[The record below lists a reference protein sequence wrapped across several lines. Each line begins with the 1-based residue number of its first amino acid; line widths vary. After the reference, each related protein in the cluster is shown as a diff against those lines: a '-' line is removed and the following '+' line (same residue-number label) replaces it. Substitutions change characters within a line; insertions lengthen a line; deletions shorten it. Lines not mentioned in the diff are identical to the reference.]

1 MTSPG
6 LSYEDYLRSKKD
18 EEQDDFSYEAY
29 LRQKPRGLIS
39 EFSRGLATGGA
50 QAVTT
55 TGEVFG
61 VGRGSTEAVEE
72 YFDPRG
78 TAGRA
83 GQVIGRIGGEIG
95 TSILGGGLLLK
106 GAKAIPKAAKALEGM
121 SAARRALA
129 VGAIQAPVDIVQGA
143 KEEKGMLLPGRAGSI
158 VESVAL
164 GQVGPAL
171 QARRAA
177 REARE
182 AAAKAAIETR
192 PSRLLPSRSST
203 LGGKEQYDS
212 PLGPAIPM
220 GAGRVERPAELRPER
235 LLSATARR
243 IEGAQS
249 YDAPAGPAIPMP
261 SGLGVDPDEATRR
274 IAAAAAQAG
283 IDVPK
288 PLIEVVE
295 SSARGSQPFRYDARN
310 KTYRLYG
317 TNRTQARYLQSI
329 EETADK
335 LDKEATRLR
344 AFQEPDMDAVAQL
357 EAAAEA
363 GRRMR
368 DALSPG
374 GLIARPGAVSGEL
387 LAQGGGALVGGLTG
401 ATTADSEDPADVL
414 GRAALGA
421 AAGFG
426 LGRGAKVAP
435 TFIRRM
441 VRPANVPITDPTTKK
456 LLAVYERANPKVS
469 ALADEFMGGA
479 TPRPLQRATTLDL
492 PFTAQIANWYDSAI
506 SNPNDPAVR
515 EAYRAFADETR
526 QQYEFLRSK
535 GITFEFVDADPYKR
549 SADMMRDIAENNRL
563 KVLKTEAG
571 MHPLLS
577 EEENDMFRAVHDF
590 FGHAKEGHQFGQLGE
605 ENAYRIHS
613 AMYSPSARRV
623 MATETR
629 GQNSWVNNQPANKVK
644 PGSIYAEQKVALM
657 PEEFMGEYPIE
668 RVTPEVVTN
677 VEFQSKAQKGFT
689 NEEVKNLKTIER
701 QLGRAAFIRK
711 VVEPIVR
718 DEGLPVTVAKGL
730 GSWMSQGDLDITEAA
745 RLQFSNMSPMAIQRA
760 LSRVSQAAKQAGFFF
775 SVPDPNGPSVAVTL
789 DFGKALR
796 ELDYKRAVERLTR
809 ADDGRLFNGTT
820 MVKLDPAKVQIV
832 LKEGVDEAGAENL
845 LRLARQTLPQYNV
858 QGAVQRVKPFF
869 PNESDE
875 LNDAFSQYF
884 DRIGYLTPEQAQ
896 VQQRAITSYE
906 QLAQAGPTRRAMA
919 AGAPALAEAAGE
931 LGYAGLRRVAEM
943 GTRQAALSGGRAGLG
958 ALAGIATTP
967 NEAGAQGEEGE
978 RSGTSALLGRA
989 AVGAAAAL
997 GLGVAA
1003 RKLRPGVSRLAEALR
1018 RGELDRQTVIEGR
1031 MRKAGSVGEAKLFE
1045 PTISPAVAQLVDEQA
1060 TQVEKELAAAG
1071 VFRESK
1077 SLKDMAKEG
1086 ERFLNSLAPG
1096 ARTIMTDEEFAGRAA
1111 RIGRRE
1117 DALSQVTAKMGE
1129 GGLSSDDMAFL
1140 QDAHKRIFNA
1150 IVADAEVVQPALSS
1164 AGRRMNIARQ
1174 MGARDVRSALNT
1186 AKSLLDIPAGAELSD
1201 AVKEQIRA
1209 VFARPQ
1215 AEQGEALQ
1223 RVYQAIAKRTIW
1235 EQVTNSR
1242 VVGLLSTPATWLVNI
1257 FGSAAEAAQNA
1268 VAHPVALAL
1277 DTAYSKATGA
1287 RRTVAGLSRGKDW
1300 LDSFVASGKR
1310 VGNPKALRNML
1321 DGIPADSVYGNLE
1334 RVKGSYVTD
1343 WGLQNP
1349 GATPEA
1355 AESAFRKTAR
1365 LGARTLDVISNG
1377 IFGVMETA
1385 DIPFYRAALATNLKE
1400 RAALRALNEGLGNNP
1415 EAFAKRV
1422 QELLTPDGT
1431 NVVDQMLATADA
1443 LDATYK
1449 STTGAGQAIRALE
1462 QNSPVLGGAVRFMVP
1477 FANTPTNIIRKALEG
1492 IPGVGTAM
1500 TAAQNKRLAS
1510 KMKRLGATAEQVSD
1524 EMRRR
1529 YITNLARQA
1538 TTGAGGIA
1546 AGFALHQA
1554 GVLTPG
1560 YAPSRGATPEER
1572 EEAQRQRMTGEAPLA
1587 IRIGDTSMSLGYL
1600 GTLAPALAIG
1610 AAMSQAVKDDAE
1622 QGIGTVVAPAAKA
1635 TYRTF
1640 LDMPLLKGVS
1650 GLVEI
1655 GQQGLERLPV
1665 ELGKQ
1670 AASFVPSAVAAVAR
1684 GIDPLQRARPE
1695 TFGEALAERIPGLR
1709 ERLAPEPGPF
1719 GEQQESMGLVRSLID
1734 PTRPRRVRTGGIYD
1748 QLEQLELYPGQ
1759 RARREGES
1767 AQQYAARR
1775 AYEGEREQQV
1785 LEDILTG
1792 RSQGLRSVSASARR
1806 NFRRTVEEQGEEEAV
1821 RKLLAIAL
1829 REQRARMTAED
1840 KQFAERQARREGY
1853 RRNTEAFKARVKQIE
1868 AGQP

>member
-1 MTSPG
+1 MA
-6 LSYEDYLRSKKD
+6 
-18 EEQDDFSYEAY
+18 DDFSARFRA
-29 LRQKPRGLIS
+29 RQQALSSQREDEDEFTKRFRQRQQELLEPPRGVIS
-39 EFSRGLATGGA
+39 EFTRGLATGGA

-95 TSILGGGLLLK
+95 TSLLGGGLLLK
-106 GAKAIPKAAKALEGM
+106 GAKAIPRVGKALQGM
-121 SAARRALA
+121 SAAQRALA
-129 VGAIQAPVDIVQGA
+129 VGAIQAPVDVVQGA
-143 KEEKGMLLPGRAGSI
+143 KEEEGMLLPGRAGSI
-158 VESVAL
+158 AENVVL
-164 GQVGPAL
+164 GQVAPAL

-192 PSRLLPSRSST
+192 PSRLLPSRAST
-203 LGGKEQYDS
+203 LGGEAQYDS

-235 LLSATARR
+235 LLPATARR
-243 IEGAQS
+243 IEGAQGYES
-249 YDAPAGPAIPMP
+249 PIGPAIPTR
-261 SGLGVDPDEATRR
+261 SGMEIDPDEVTRR
-274 IAAAAAQAG
+274 LAEAAAQAG

-387 LAQGGGALVGGLTG
+387 LAQGGGALTG
-401 ATTADSEDPADVL
+401 ALAGAATADTEDRADVI

-426 LGRGAKVAP
+426 LGR
-435 TFIRRM
+435 
-441 VRPANVPITDPTTKK
+441 
-456 LLAVYERANPKVS
+456 S
-469 ALADEFMGGA
+469 
-479 TPRPLQRATTLDL
+479 
-492 PFTAQIANWYDSAI
+492 
-506 SNPNDPAVR
+506 AVR
-515 EAYRAFADETR
+515 GF
-526 QQYEFLRSK
+526 
-535 GITFEFVDADPYKR
+535 
-549 SADMMRDIAENNRL
+549 
-563 KVLKTEAG
+563 
-571 MHPLLS
+571 
-577 EEENDMFRAVHDF
+577 
-590 FGHAKEGHQFGQLGE
+590 
-605 ENAYRIHS
+605 
-613 AMYSPSARRV
+613 PSA
-623 MATETR
+623 
-629 GQNSWVNNQPANKVK
+629 
-644 PGSIYAEQKVALM
+644 
-657 PEEFMGEYPIE
+657 
-668 RVTPEVVTN
+668 
-677 VEFQSKAQKGFT
+677 SK
-689 NEEVKNLKTIER
+689 
-701 QLGRAAFIRK
+701 
-711 VVEPIVR
+711 
-718 DEGLPVTVAKGL
+718 
-730 GSWMSQGDLDITEAA
+730 
-745 RLQFSNMSPMAIQRA
+745 
-760 LSRVSQAAKQAGFFF
+760 
-775 SVPDPNGPSVAVTL
+775 
-789 DFGKALR
+789 
-796 ELDYKRAVERLTR
+796 
-809 ADDGRLFNGTT
+809 
-820 MVKLDPAKVQIV
+820 
-832 LKEGVDEAGAENL
+832 
-845 LRLARQTLPQYNV
+845 
-858 QGAVQRVKPFF
+858 
-869 PNESDE
+869 
-875 LNDAFSQYF
+875 
-884 DRIGYLTPEQAQ
+884 
-896 VQQRAITSYE
+896 
-906 QLAQAGPTRRAMA
+906 
-919 AGAPALAEAAGE
+919 
-931 LGYAGLRRVAEM
+931 
-943 GTRQAALSGGRAGLG
+943 
-958 ALAGIATTP
+958 
-967 NEAGAQGEEGE
+967 
-978 RSGTSALLGRA
+978 
-989 AVGAAAAL
+989 
-997 GLGVAA
+997 
-1003 RKLRPGVSRLAEALR
+1003 LAEALR
-1018 RGELDRQTVIEGR
+1018 RGEVDRQTVIEGR

-1060 TQVEKELAAAG
+1060 TQVEKELAASG

-1077 SLKDMAKEG
+1077 SLKDMTKEG
-1086 ERFLNSLAPG
+1086 ERFLSSLAPG

-1129 GGLSSDDMAFL
+1129 GDLSSGDMAFL

-1209 VFARPQ
+1209 VFGRPQ

-1223 RVYQAIAKRTIW
+1223 RVYQSIAKRTIW
-1235 EQVTNSR
+1235 EQITNSR

-1257 FGSAAEAAQNA
+1257 FGSTAEAAQNA
-1268 VAHPVALAL
+1268 IAHPVALAL

-1334 RVKGSYVTD
+1334 RIKGSYVTD

-1349 GATPEA
+1349 GATAEQ

-1400 RAALRALNEGLGNNP
+1400 RAALRALNEGLGNSP

-1422 QELLTPDGT
+1422 QELLTPDGA
-1431 NVVDQMLATADA
+1431 NVVDQMLATTDA

-1449 STTGAGQAIRALE
+1449 NTTGAGQAIRALE
-1462 QNSPVLGGAVRFMVP
+1462 QNSPVLGGALRFMVP
-1477 FANTPTNIIRKALEG
+1477 FANTPTNIVRKALEG

-1500 TAAQNKRLAS
+1500 TAAQNKQLAS

-1554 GVLTPG
+1554 GILTPG
-1560 YAPSRGATPEER
+1560 YVSPRSATEEEK
-1572 EEAQRQRMTGEAPLA
+1572 EELQRRALTGESPLSL
-1587 IRIGDTSMSLGYL
+1587 RIGDTSLSLGYL

-1622 QGIGTVVAPAAKA
+1622 QGIGTVAVPAAMA
-1635 TYRTF
+1635 TARTF

-1650 GLVEI
+1650 GLADI
-1655 GQQGLERLPV
+1655 AQQGPDRIPV

-1670 AASFVPSAVAAVAR
+1670 VGSFVPSVVAAVAR
-1684 GIDPLQRARPE
+1684 GTDPLQRARPE
-1695 TFGEALAERIPGLR
+1695 TFGEAIAERIPGMR
-1709 ERLAPEPGPF
+1709 ERLAPKVGAF
-1719 GEQQESMGLVRSLID
+1719 GETQEGVGLFRSLVD
-1734 PTRPRRVRTGGIYD
+1734 PTRPQKIRTGGIYD
-1748 QLEQLELYPGQ
+1748 QLEQLEVYPGQ

-1767 AQQYAARR
+1767 AEQYAARR
-1775 AYEGEREQQV
+1775 EYEGAREQQV
-1785 LEDILTG
+1785 LEDILAG
-1792 RSQGLRSVSASARR
+1792 RSQGMRSVSASARR
-1806 NFRRTVEEQGEEEAV
+1806 NFRRTVEEQGQEEAV
-1821 RKLLAIAL
+1821 RQLLAVAL
-1829 REQRARMTAED
+1829 RQQRARMSGED
-1840 KQFAERQARREGY
+1840 KKYAERKARQEGY
-1853 RRNTEAFKARVKQIE
+1853 RRNTTEFTARVNALL

>member
-1 MTSPG
+1 MA
-6 LSYEDYLRSKKD
+6 
-18 EEQDDFSYEAY
+18 DDFSARYRA
-29 LRQKPRGLIS
+29 RQQALSSPREDEDEFAKRFRQRQQELLEPPRGVIS
-39 EFSRGLATGGA
+39 EFTRGLATGGL
-50 QAVTT
+50 QAATT

-95 TSILGGGLLLK
+95 TSLLGGGLLLK
-106 GAKAIPKAAKALEGM
+106 GFKAIPKAAKALEGM

-129 VGAIQAPVDIVQGA
+129 VGAIQAPVDVVQGA
-143 KEEKGMLLPGRAGSI
+143 KEEEGIFLPGRAGSI

-171 QARRAA
+171 QARRASRAA
-177 REARE
+177 REAE
-182 AAAKAAIETR
+182 AARAAMPTIETR
-192 PSRLLPSRSST
+192 PERLLPAQASRLEGT
-203 LGGKEQYDS
+203 RQYES
-212 PLGPAIPM
+212 PLGPAIPTRSGM
-220 GAGRVERPAELRPER
+220 PETRPER
-235 LLSATARR
+235 LLPETGVTTPVARR
-243 IEGAQS
+243 AYEEPI
-249 YDAPAGPAIPMP
+249 GPAIPMS
-261 SGLGVDPDEATRR
+261 SGLEVDPDEVTRR
-274 IAAAAAQAG
+274 LAEAAAQAG

-317 TNRTQARYLQSI
+317 TNRTQERYLRSI
-329 EETADK
+329 EATADK

-344 AFQEPDMDAVAQL
+344 AFQEPDMEAVTQL

-368 DALSPG
+368 EVLSPG
-374 GLIARPGAVSGEL
+374 GLIVRPGVVSGEL
-387 LAQGGGALVGGLTG
+387 LAQAGGALTGGVAG
-401 ATTADSEDPADVL
+401 AATADTEDPADVL

-426 LGRGAKVAP
+426 LGRSA
-435 TFIRRM
+435 
-441 VRPANVPITDPTTKK
+441 VRGFP
-456 LLAVYERANPKVS
+456 
-469 ALADEFMGGA
+469 GA
-479 TPRPLQRATTLDL
+479 T
-492 PFTAQIANWYDSAI
+492 
-506 SNPNDPAVR
+506 
-515 EAYRAFADETR
+515 
-526 QQYEFLRSK
+526 
-535 GITFEFVDADPYKR
+535 
-549 SADMMRDIAENNRL
+549 
-563 KVLKTEAG
+563 
-571 MHPLLS
+571 
-577 EEENDMFRAVHDF
+577 
-590 FGHAKEGHQFGQLGE
+590 
-605 ENAYRIHS
+605 
-613 AMYSPSARRV
+613 
-623 MATETR
+623 
-629 GQNSWVNNQPANKVK
+629 
-644 PGSIYAEQKVALM
+644 
-657 PEEFMGEYPIE
+657 
-668 RVTPEVVTN
+668 
-677 VEFQSKAQKGFT
+677 
-689 NEEVKNLKTIER
+689 
-701 QLGRAAFIRK
+701 
-711 VVEPIVR
+711 
-718 DEGLPVTVAKGL
+718 
-730 GSWMSQGDLDITEAA
+730 
-745 RLQFSNMSPMAIQRA
+745 
-760 LSRVSQAAKQAGFFF
+760 
-775 SVPDPNGPSVAVTL
+775 
-789 DFGKALR
+789 
-796 ELDYKRAVERLTR
+796 
-809 ADDGRLFNGTT
+809 
-820 MVKLDPAKVQIV
+820 
-832 LKEGVDEAGAENL
+832 
-845 LRLARQTLPQYNV
+845 
-858 QGAVQRVKPFF
+858 
-869 PNESDE
+869 
-875 LNDAFSQYF
+875 
-884 DRIGYLTPEQAQ
+884 
-896 VQQRAITSYE
+896 
-906 QLAQAGPTRRAMA
+906 
-919 AGAPALAEAAGE
+919 
-931 LGYAGLRRVAEM
+931 
-943 GTRQAALSGGRAGLG
+943 
-958 ALAGIATTP
+958 
-967 NEAGAQGEEGE
+967 
-978 RSGTSALLGRA
+978 
-989 AVGAAAAL
+989 
-997 GLGVAA
+997 
-1003 RKLRPGVSRLAEALR
+1003 RLAEALR
-1018 RGELDRQTVIEGR
+1018 RGEVDRQTVIEGR
-1031 MRKAGSVGEAKLFE
+1031 LRKAGSVGEPKLFE
-1045 PTISPAVAQLVDEQA
+1045 PTISPAVAKLVDEQA
-1060 TQVEKELAAAG
+1060 TQVERELAAAG

-1077 SLKDMAKEG
+1077 SLKDMTKEG
-1086 ERFLNSLAPG
+1086 ERFLSSLAPG

-1117 DALSQVTAKMGE
+1117 DALSQVTAKMSE
-1129 GGLSSDDMAFL
+1129 DGLSSDAMAFL

-1186 AKSLLDIPAGAELSD
+1186 AKSLLDIPAGADLSD

-1223 RVYQAIAKRTIW
+1223 RVYQSIAKRTIW
-1235 EQVTNSR
+1235 EQITNSR

-1257 FGSAAEAAQNA
+1257 FGSSAEAAQSA

-1349 GATPEA
+1349 GATAEQ

-1377 IFGVMETA
+1377 IFGIMETA

-1462 QNSPVLGGAVRFMVP
+1462 QSSPVLGGAVRFMVP
-1477 FANTPTNIIRKALEG
+1477 FANTPTNIVRKALEG
-1492 IPGVGTAM
+1492 VPGVGTAM

-1510 KMKRLGATAEQVSD
+1510 KMKRLGATAEQISD

-1572 EEAQRQRMTGEAPLA
+1572 EEAQRQRLTGEAPLA

-1650 GLVEI
+1650 GLAEI

-1695 TFGEALAERIPGLR
+1695 TFGEAIAERIPGMR

-1734 PTRPRRVRTGGIYD
+1734 PTRPRRVRAGGIYE
-1748 QLEQLELYPGQ
+1748 QLEQLEMYPGQ

-1775 AYEGEREQQV
+1775 AYEGEREKQV

-1792 RSQGLRSVSASARR
+1792 RSQGLRSVSAGARR

-1821 RKLLAIAL
+1821 RQLLAVAL
-1829 REQRARMTAED
+1829 RQQRARMTAED
-1840 KQFAERQARREGY
+1840 KKFAERQARQEGY